1 MGRTNHNTH
10 LGSDVSRSAWGP
22 SWAEAAGEEGKLAAG
37 SIKTS
42 EATGQVG
49 VRQYDGLV
57 ALIETSADN
66 I

>member
-1 MGRTNHNTH
+1 MTE
-10 LGSDVSRSAWGP
+10 GSRGTR
-22 SWAEAAGEEGKLAAG
+22 EEKEDQE
-37 SIKTS
+37 IKTS